1 MPGRTSST
9 AKRRYQLPRPMAT
22 ILLFGALV
30 VIFEAFQL
38 QVLGRIGLTS
48 SFFEQSMVYLLLGL
62 FVGYWA
68 RRFASRLIHQWVDF
82 VQRRR
87 VAGRE
92 PASFELL
99 MSASSMKMSIE
110 AFSEQWQSY
119 FGRLGVNPR
128 LLRSSDTVS
137 QLGMR
142 LFTYESGDD
151 RADRSVTYIWRPDL
165 TVAELFD
172 AAQGFRVPDG
182 RGIAPLRIW
191 ARLGFE
197 FTLLTLF
204 LLTMMRVNPVKY
216 VQQMGWASTSGVL
229 TALAFEP
236 YHVPGGKF
244 QPQTIEYIPQWT
256 YRFSVGGTEFTGS
269 SVAQFTGPI
278 GEDASLKLLHQFSG
292 GNGSVVVLYD
302 DRDKTRNAATLEN
315 NQPDSGI
322 RYKVLYFHIMLCAA
336 LSSGYLIDLM
346 VQLRL
351 WRRPRS

>member
-1 MPGRTSST
+1 
-9 AKRRYQLPRPMAT
+9 MAT
-22 ILLFGALV
+22 MLLFGALV
-30 VIFEAFQL
+30 VIFESFQL

-48 SFFEQSMVYLLLGL
+48 SLFEQSMVYLLLGV

-68 RRFASRLIHQWVDF
+68 RRFASRLIHRWVDF

-142 LFTYESGDD
+142 LFTYESGDE
-151 RADRSVTYIWRPDL
+151 RVDRSVTYIWRPDL

-172 AAQGFRVPDG
+172 AAQGFRMPGG
-182 RGIAPLRIW
+182 RGVAPLRIW
-191 ARLGFE
+191 VRLGFE
-197 FTLLTLF
+197 FAVLTLF
-204 LLTMMRVNPVKY
+204 GLNMARVNPVKY
-216 VQQMGWASTSGVL
+216 VQQMGWASTSGML
-229 TALAFEP
+229 TSLAFEP
-236 YHVPGGKF
+236 YHTLGSKF
-244 QPQTIEYIPQWT
+244 EPQTIEFLPQWT
-256 YRFSVGGTEFTGS
+256 YRFSVGGVEFTGS
-269 SVAQFTGPI
+269 SVAELTGPI
-278 GEDASLKLLHQFSG
+278 VEDASLKLLQKFSG

-302 DRDKTRNAATLEN
+302 ERDKTRNAATLEN
-315 NQPDSGI
+315 RPPESG
-322 RYKVLYFHIMLCAA
+322 KVLYGLIVFCGA
-336 LSSGYLIDLM
+336 LSIWYVIDLM

-351 WRRPRS
+351 WRRLRP